1 MGKKYILQLE
11 IVKCK
16 ITRECAKL
24 IGYKVY
30 GIYIYIYIKKKGKVI
45 QTFIYYEGEK
55 NKKNKLDVRLITSLL
70 YGNN

>member
-16 ITRECAKL
+16 IARECAKL

-30 GIYIYIYIKKKGKVI
+30 EIYIYIKKKGKVI